1 MVAQVFAGFVVGFAL
16 SLLVAPLGAI
26 QIVRSN
32 GKTGF
37 AQRIAPPGTNIIALS
52 MVLHFA
58 AVMVLTAVGMLL
70 GMLLGGLDERRPA
83 GGLGSPNVAF
93 TLVVVTL
100 TAVLVIP
107 TLVVPAIR
115 RPVIIAAVLFAAAFG
130 WGMPWLATLG

>member
-32 GKTGF
+32 GQTGL

-115 RPVIIAAVLFAAAFG
+115 RPVIIAAVLFALAFG